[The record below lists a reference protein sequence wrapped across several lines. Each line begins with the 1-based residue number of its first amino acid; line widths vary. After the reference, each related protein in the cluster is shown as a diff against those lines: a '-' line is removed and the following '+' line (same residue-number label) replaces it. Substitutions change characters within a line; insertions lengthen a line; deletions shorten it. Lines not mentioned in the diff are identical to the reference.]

1 MLCVTQMVVKL
12 KVTPFVWPWGKNTSK
27 IRCSW
32 LKVIAEIKKNYTHF
46 LFDNSIT
53 QLFKYFWDVF
63 PPLCAYT
70 MPLNFSKEA
79 MYGIFTAQ
87 IHWIQFQKDSEV
99 PVNSRAE
106 LKGSNVTI
114 GDL

>member
-1 MLCVTQMVVKL
+1 
-12 KVTPFVWPWGKNTSK
+12 
-27 IRCSW
+27 
-32 LKVIAEIKKNYTHF
+32 
-46 LFDNSIT
+46 
-53 QLFKYFWDVF
+53 
-63 PPLCAYT
+63 
-70 MPLNFSKEA
+70 